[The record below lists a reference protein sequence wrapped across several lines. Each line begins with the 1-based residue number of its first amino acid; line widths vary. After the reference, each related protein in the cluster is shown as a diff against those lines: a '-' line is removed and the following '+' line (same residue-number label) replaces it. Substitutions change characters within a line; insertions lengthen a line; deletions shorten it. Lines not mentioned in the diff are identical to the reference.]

1 MENVKRINKL
11 KLFDMIKH
19 PKLYAGLPEGLIE
32 IPLPDKFKIKRKL
45 LTIPGTREE
54 YANNICYG
62 QRLYLARKE
71 ENDYDLIFRQIG
83 GYFYPEITGEKWVE
97 NKVLTLIKNI
107 VTCKAKEVY
116 PVTMRLVNLI
126 SELIINEQKLLHRE
140 PTKMEL
146 AAGIE
151 KLDPY
156 AELNVL
162 DFLRDAMKVTV
173 DEVLITPYNE
183 CLVRLMNAK
192 AIQDYQERY
201 MKLQL
206 EESELKY
213 KRGKHV

>member
-19 PKLYAGLPEGLIE
+19 PELYAGLADGLIE
-32 IPLPDKFKIKRKL
+32 LPLPDKFKMKGKIL
-45 LTIPGTREE
+45 HIPDTRQELAE
-54 YANNICYG
+54 NICYG
-62 QRLYLARKE
+62 QRLYLSRNE
-71 ENDYDLIFRQIG
+71 INDFGIIIRISG
-83 GYFYPEITGEKWVE
+83 GYFYPQLTGLKF
-97 NKVLTLIKNI
+97 NDKNICKILKYVLTCL
-107 VTCKAKEVY
+107 AKDIY
-116 PVTMRLVNLI
+116 PVVLHIVKLMG
-126 SELIINEQKLLHRE
+126 ELIENEQKLLHRE

-201 MKLQL
+201 MKLQS
-206 EESELKY
+206 EEMELKT
-213 KRGKHV
+213 KKHV